1 MQSIVKATLQ
11 ILSQLKDLAGKL
23 SDEQYNG
30 NLTILM
36 DNSIGKH
43 FRHIIEF
50 YDILLS
56 GIESGS
62 LNYDKRQH
70 DPVYEQDRDK
80 AILKLEDLYDRSDA
94 LPDNLIMELS
104 VNYDL
109 DSDETEKIQSNLAR
123 ELTYNV
129 EHAIHHMAIIR
140 IGLESGFPG
149 FEIDPYFGYAYST
162 IKHLNQ

>member
-1 MQSIVKATLQ
+1 MKSIVTATQQ
-11 ILSQLKDLAGKL
+11 ILSQLRDLATKL
-23 SDEQYNG
+23 SDEQYTG
-30 NLTILM
+30 SLTILM
-36 DNSIGKH
+36 NNSIGKH

-56 GIESGS
+56 GTASGA

-70 DPVYEQDRDK
+70 DPTYESNRDK
-80 AILKLEDLYDRSDA
+80 TISKLDELLNLIIE
-94 LPDNLIMELS
+94 LPDNQNMELS

-109 DSDETEKIQSNLAR
+109 DSDETEKVHSNLAR

-140 IGLESGFPG
+140 IGLETGFPG
-149 FEIDPYFGYAYST
+149 IEIDPHFGYAYST